1 MFFFNLSMGE
11 FLALLGVVS
20 GITALLYLLD
30 RSRQKVK
37 VATLRFWQPAPVPTE
52 QQQRK
57 KIQQP
62 LSLLLQLLSMA
73 LLLLAIAQ
81 LRWGSLET
89 GSRDHVL
96 VMDTSAW
103 MGARIGRITNMDQA
117 RTAAKAWLDTLPASD
132 RVMLARADAIL
143 TPVTAFESKRDVIRK
158 AIGES
163 RAGSAAL
170 RLTPALRQA
179 IVIQRSA
186 GRTAGEIV
194 YAGAGRVTG
203 DDALEPTPNFRLL
216 PVKGRIDNVGL
227 RRMGVRRSAKDADVW
242 EALVTVRNYSAA
254 PRSVPLEVRFGGAAT
269 ATARRVS
276 LAANSEQEITFEYR
290 TRAAG
295 LLEARLIAPDGFA
308 EDDRAILELP
318 AQPVLKVHVCTPE
331 PALWRPLL
339 SANPRIQAGYVTP
352 GISPAREPGDVAIY
366 DRCPSATPVRA
377 IVIGSAVPPARD
389 ARLSPAGAKLRWR
402 PDSPVS
408 EGLRSQDIVLEAM
421 PVFPNNGSIPIAETS
436 AGPVIV
442 ATGDV
447 VFMAFHPLK
456 SALRF
461 ELATPILFA
470 NILRWLAP
478 ESFRLAEVAGASV
491 GAITATLDNE
501 ADAAQ
506 VKLVNERGEKIPFSH
521 EGKTVR
527 FFAGAGGT
535 IRLNDG
541 KKESVY
547 SLTLPEVGEREI
559 EWPPGTRR
567 GVPAVSR
574 FTSSSRDL
582 WYWLALAGAAGLLA
596 DWFFF
601 GLGRRLRPVARRILR
616 KAA

>member
-1 MFFFNLSMGE
+1 MFFFNLGLGE
-11 FLALLGVVS
+11 FLALLGAVS

-37 VATLRFWQPAPVPTE
+37 VATLRFWQPAPVPTDE
-52 QQQRK
+52 QQRK

-103 MGARIGRITNMDQA
+103 MAARIGRITNMDQA
-117 RTAAKAWLDTLPASD
+117 RTAAKAWLDTLPGND
-132 RVMLARADAIL
+132 RVMLARADAVL
-143 TPVTAFESKRDVIRK
+143 TPVTAFESKREVIRR
-158 AIGES
+158 AIDES

-170 RLTPALRQA
+170 RLAPALQQA
-179 IVIQRSA
+179 GVIQKSG

-194 YAGAGRVTG
+194 YAGAGRITG
-203 DDALEPTPNFRLL
+203 EDDLALTPNFRLL

-227 RRMGVRRSAKDADVW
+227 RRMGVRRSAKDSDVW
-242 EALVTVRNYSAA
+242 EALVTVRNYTAQ
-254 PRSVPLEVRFGGAAT
+254 PRTVPVEVRFGGAAT
-269 ATARRVS
+269 ATARRIT
-276 LAANSEQEITFEYR
+276 LGPNAEQEITFEYR

-295 LLEARLIAPDGFA
+295 LLEARLIATDGFA

-339 SANPRIQAGYVTP
+339 SANPRIQADYVTP
-352 GISPAREPGDVAIY
+352 GISPAREPGDVAIF
-366 DRCPSATPVRA
+366 DRCVGSGRPVRA
-377 IVIGSAVPPARD
+377 IVIGVTPPPGAG
-389 ARLSPAGAKLRWR
+389 APFSPAGAKLRWR
-402 PDSPVS
+402 ADSPVS

-421 PVFPNNGSIPIAETS
+421 PVLSGGIPIAETS
-436 AGPVIV
+436 AGPIIV
-442 ATGDV
+442 ASGDV
-447 VFMAFHPLK
+447 VQMAFHPLK
-456 SALRF
+456 SALRY

-491 GAITATLDNE
+491 GTITAVLDNE
-501 ADAAQ
+501 TDAAQ
-506 VKLVNERGEKIPFSH
+506 VTLLNDRGEKLPFAR
-521 EGKTVR
+521 EGKTIR
-527 FFAGAGGT
+527 FFAGTPGT

-547 SLTLPEVGEREI
+547 SLTLPEVGERELD
-559 EWPPGTRR
+559 WPKGTRR

-574 FTSSSRDL
+574 FTASSRDL

-601 GLGRRLRPVARRILR
+601 GLGRRLRPVARPELR